1 MFNRV
6 VKLIQKDVLLEL
18 RQKYSLYGIL
28 LYIISAVF
36 MISMLNDQPES
47 LTWNTLFWIIM
58 VFITVNAVAKS
69 FLQESKNRNIYYY
82 SIVHPREIILSK
94 MIYNIILMML
104 LSFISYLIFILLLG
118 NPTLNMGKFLLMV
131 FSGGIS
137 LSLLFTLLAAIAQRA
152 GGNSALIAILGFP
165 LVIPQLILLSDM
177 SKPLFEVMKVTN
189 WWSFFVV
196 LIALDV
202 LIILLS
208 YLLFPFLWKE

>member
-1 MFNRV
+1 VFNRV

-94 MIYNIILMML
+94 MIYNIILMLL

-118 NPTLNMGKFLLMV
+118 NPALNVGKFLLMV
-131 FSGGIS
+131 FTGGIS

-177 SKPLFEVMKVTN
+177 SRPLFEVMKVTN

>member
-94 MIYNIILMML
+94 MIYNIILMLL

-118 NPTLNMGKFLLMV
+118 NPALNVGKFLLMV
-131 FSGGIS
+131 FTGGIS

-177 SKPLFEVMKVTN
+177 SRPLFEVMKVTN

>member
-1 MFNRV
+1 MFNRI

-36 MISMLNDQPES
+36 MISMLNDQPEA

-94 MIYNIILMML
+94 MVYNIILMLL

-118 NPTLNMGKFLLMV
+118 NPTLNVSKFLLMV

-196 LIALDV
+196 LIALDI

>member
-1 MFNRV
+1 
-6 VKLIQKDVLLEL
+6 
-18 RQKYSLYGIL
+18 
-28 LYIISAVF
+28 
-36 MISMLNDQPES
+36 
-47 LTWNTLFWIIM
+47 
-58 VFITVNAVAKS
+58 
-69 FLQESKNRNIYYY
+69 
-82 SIVHPREIILSK
+82 
-94 MIYNIILMML
+94 MML

-118 NPTLNMGKFLLMV
+118 NPTLNVGKFLLMV

-208 YLLFPFLWKE
+208 YLLFPFLCKE